1 MENMTLRLKKSPPL
15 VLWAFLIFLG
25 SSLPSAKA
33 SDNGL
38 VDFAVHKSVH
48 LFEYGVLYLL
58 YYRSVVE
65 NIWEKKADKIFQAL
79 LFLAVFGAFDEYH
92 QSFVPGRS
100 ARIADVMIDFIGGL
114 SGLFVWWNLKRL
126 AQKKQ
131 KI

>member
-1 MENMTLRLKKSPPL
+1 MIKRLKKSLPL

-38 VDFAVHKSVH
+38 VDFAVHKLVH
-48 LFEYGVLYLL
+48 LFEYGVLYFL
-58 YYRSVVE
+58 YYSGAVE
-65 NIWEKKADKIFQAL
+65 NLWGKRTDKILQSL
-79 LFLAVFGAFDEYH
+79 LFVILFGSFDEYH

-100 ARIADVMIDFIGGL
+100 SRVADVLIDFIGGL
-114 SGLFVWWNLKRL
+114 SGLFVWWNLRRL

-131 KI
+131 KS